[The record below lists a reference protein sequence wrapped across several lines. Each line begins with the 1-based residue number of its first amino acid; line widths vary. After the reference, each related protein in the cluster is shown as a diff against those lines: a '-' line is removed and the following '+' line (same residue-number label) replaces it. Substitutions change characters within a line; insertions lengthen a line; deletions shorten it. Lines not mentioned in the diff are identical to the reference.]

1 MKKLILFTIIL
12 LTIFTQ
18 GFSQSDFPS
27 DDELFG
33 GSSSSFDTNLSDF
46 SDFSDDS
53 LFEDDGIIEV
63 YTTPTDAKSADLS
76 KGILFQTGS
85 VKIGGAFDLGLTTLT
100 SFQKDKDAAK
110 SFEETLLLPK
120 ASAQLTIDA
129 RPTENL
135 RLYLK
140 TGIHYPYVTESY
152 STLVTTP
159 TGATPGTGLP
169 SNFVVNGG
177 SNSFNIANIF
187 YIKELF
193 SDFNIGQN
201 VGFRFGKQTVS
212 WGVGYFYSP
221 ADVINLTRINPEDPT
236 AQVEGPLALRTQIVF
251 PGTQNAIWAYIIPDN
266 NFAALAQG
274 AGPYLKNTAF
284 ALKGDVVLGNFE
296 FGLGA
301 WYKNQNP
308 AKFMLT
314 TTGTI
319 FRTYSIFSELVLSI
333 GKDNVPEDYTPV
345 FQGTLGILK
354 SWTKQNLTIGLQ
366 YYYNG
371 QEFSASQ
378 NYGHNLAALITFSK
392 FLFSDLSLSLFGQYN
407 FDNNQGTA
415 FCDLKYSPIKEFSV
429 TAGPYFTFTKDDV
442 ITSIKLVFNL
452 GCGKF

>member
-1 MKKLILFTIIL
+1 MKKIILFTIL
-12 LTIFTQ
+12 SLTILTQ
-18 GFSQSDFPS
+18 GFSQSD
-27 DDELFG
+27 DQLFG
-33 GSSSSFDTNLSDF
+33 GSSSDFDTDFSDF

-53 LFEDDGIIEV
+53 LFGDDSIIEV
-63 YTTPTDAKSADLS
+63 DTTPTASKSSDLS

-100 SFQKDKDAAK
+100 FFQKDKDAAK
-110 SFEETLLLPK
+110 SFEETRLLPK

-129 RPTENL
+129 RPTKNL

-152 STLVTTP
+152 STLITTP
-159 TGATPGTGLP
+159 TGAASGTGLP
-169 SNFVVNGG
+169 PNLVVNGG
-177 SNSFNIANIF
+177 SNTFNIAKIF

-193 SDFNIGQN
+193 SDFNIGDY

-251 PGTQNAIWAYIIPDN
+251 PGTQHAIWAYIIPDN
-266 NFAALAQG
+266 NFADVFQG
-274 AGPYLKNTAF
+274 SLGSYLKNTAF
-284 ALKGDVVLGNFE
+284 ALKGDVVLGDFE

-333 GKDNVPEDYTPV
+333 GKDNVPEDYTPI

-371 QEFSASQ
+371 QEFSAAQ

>member
-1 MKKLILFTIIL
+1 MKKLILFTIIS

-18 GFSQSDFPS
+18 GFSQSD
-27 DDELFG
+27 DQLFG
-33 GSSSSFDTNLSDF
+33 GSSSNFDTDFSDF

-53 LFEDDGIIEV
+53 LFGNDSIIEV
-63 YTTPTDAKSADLS
+63 DTTPTDTKSSDLS

-100 SFQKDKDAAK
+100 SFQKDKDATK

-152 STLVTTP
+152 STLITTP

-169 SNFVVNGG
+169 SNLVVNGG

-193 SDFNIGQN
+193 SDFNIGDY

-251 PGTQNAIWAYIIPDN
+251 PGTQHAIWAYIIPDN
-266 NFAALAQG
+266 DFAAAAQG

-284 ALKGDVVLGNFE
+284 ALKGDILIGDFE

-333 GKDNVPEDYTPV
+333 GKDNVPEDYTPI

-371 QEFSASQ
+371 QEL

>member
-1 MKKLILFTIIL
+1 MKKLILFTIIS

-18 GFSQSDFPS
+18 GFSQSD
-27 DDELFG
+27 DQLFG
-33 GSSSSFDTNLSDF
+33 GSSSNFDTEFSDF

-53 LFEDDGIIEV
+53 LFGDDSIIEV
-63 YTTPTDAKSADLS
+63 DTTPTDAKSSDLS

-152 STLVTTP
+152 STLITTP
-159 TGATPGTGLP
+159 TGAAPGTGLP
-169 SNFVVNGG
+169 PNLVVNGG
-177 SNSFNIANIF
+177 SNTFNIANIF

-193 SDFNIGQN
+193 SDFNIGDY

-251 PGTQNAIWAYIIPDN
+251 PGTQHAIWAYIIPDN
-266 NFAALAQG
+266 DFAAAAQG

-284 ALKGDVVLGNFE
+284 ALKGDILISDFE

-333 GKDNVPEDYTPV
+333 GKDNVPEDYTPI

-371 QEFSASQ
+371 QEL

>member
-1 MKKLILFTIIL
+1 MKKLILFTIIS
-12 LTIFTQ
+12 LTFFTQ
-18 GFSQSDFPS
+18 GFSQSD
-27 DDELFG
+27 DQLFG
-33 GSSSSFDTNLSDF
+33 GSSSDFDTDF

-53 LFEDDGIIEV
+53 LFGDDSIIEV
-63 YTTPTDAKSADLS
+63 DTTPTDAKSSDLS

-152 STLVTTP
+152 STLITTP
-159 TGATPGTGLP
+159 TGAASGTGLP
-169 SNFVVNGG
+169 PNLVVNGG
-177 SNSFNIANIF
+177 SNTFNIANIF

-193 SDFNIGQN
+193 SDFNIGDY

-251 PGTQNAIWAYIIPDN
+251 PGTQHAIWAYIIPDN
-266 NFAALAQG
+266 DFAAAAQG

-284 ALKGDVVLGNFE
+284 ALKGDILIGDFE

-333 GKDNVPEDYTPV
+333 GKDNVPEDYTPI

-371 QEFSASQ
+371 QEL

>member
-1 MKKLILFTIIL
+1 MKKLILFTIIS

-18 GFSQSDFPS
+18 GFSQSDN
-27 DDELFG
+27 ELFG
-33 GSSSSFDTNLSDF
+33 GSSSDFDTDF

-53 LFEDDGIIEV
+53 LFKDDGIIEV
-63 YTTPTDAKSADLS
+63 DTTPTDAKSADLS

-100 SFQKDKDAAK
+100 SFQKNKDAAK

-159 TGATPGTGLP
+159 TGATPETGLP

-251 PGTQNAIWAYIIPDN
+251 PGTQHAIWAYIIPDN
-266 NFAALAQG
+266 NFAAVAQG

-429 TAGPYFTFTKDDV
+429 TAGPYFTFTKDNV

-452 GCGKF
+452 GSGKF

>member
-1 MKKLILFTIIL
+1 MKKLILFTIIS

-18 GFSQSDFPS
+18 GFSQSD
-27 DDELFG
+27 DQLFG
-33 GSSSSFDTNLSDF
+33 GSSSNFDTEFSDF

-53 LFEDDGIIEV
+53 LFGDDSIIEV
-63 YTTPTDAKSADLS
+63 DTTPTDAKSSDLS

-152 STLVTTP
+152 STLITTP
-159 TGATPGTGLP
+159 TGAASGTGLP
-169 SNFVVNGG
+169 PNLVVNGG

-193 SDFNIGQN
+193 SDFNIGDY

-251 PGTQNAIWAYIIPDN
+251 PGTQHAIWAYIIPDN
-266 NFAALAQG
+266 DFAAAAQG

-284 ALKGDVVLGNFE
+284 ALKGDVVLGDFE
-296 FGLGA
+296 LGLGA

-333 GKDNVPEDYTPV
+333 GKDNVPENYTPI

-371 QEFSASQ
+371 QEL

-407 FDNNQGTA
+407 FDNNNGTA

>member
-1 MKKLILFTIIL
+1 MKKLLLFTIIS

-18 GFSQSDFPS
+18 GFSQSD
-27 DDELFG
+27 DQLFG
-33 GSSSSFDTNLSDF
+33 GSQSDFDTDF

-53 LFEDDGIIEV
+53 LFGDDSIIEV
-63 YTTPTDAKSADLS
+63 DTTPTDAKSSDLS

-120 ASAQLTIDA
+120 SSAQLTIDA

-140 TGIHYPYVTESY
+140 TGINYPYVTESY
-152 STLVTTP
+152 STLITTP
-159 TGATPGTGLP
+159 TGAAPGTGLP
-169 SNFVVNGG
+169 PNLVVNGG
-177 SNSFNIANIF
+177 SNTFNIANIF

-193 SDFNIGQN
+193 SDFNIGDY

-251 PGTQNAIWAYIIPDN
+251 PGTQHAIWAYIIPDN
-266 NFAALAQG
+266 DFAAAAQG

-284 ALKGDVVLGNFE
+284 ALKGDILIGDFE

-333 GKDNVPEDYTPV
+333 GKDNVPEDYTPI

-371 QEFSASQ
+371 QEL

>member
-1 MKKLILFTIIL
+1 MKKLILFTIL
-12 LTIFTQ
+12 SLTILTQ
-18 GFSQSDFPS
+18 GFSQSD
-27 DDELFG
+27 DQLFG
-33 GSSSSFDTNLSDF
+33 GSSSDFDTDFSDF

-53 LFEDDGIIEV
+53 LFGDDSIIEV
-63 YTTPTDAKSADLS
+63 DTTPTDSKSSDLS

-100 SFQKDKDAAK
+100 SFQKDKDATK
-110 SFEETLLLPK
+110 SFEETILLPK

-152 STLVTTP
+152 STLITTP
-159 TGATPGTGLP
+159 TGAVPGTGLP
-169 SNFVVNGG
+169 PNLVVNGG
-177 SNSFNIANIF
+177 SNTFNIANIF

-193 SDFNIGQN
+193 SDFNIGDY

-251 PGTQNAIWAYIIPDN
+251 PGTQHAIWAYIIPDN
-266 NFAALAQG
+266 DFAAAAQG
-274 AGPYLKNTAF
+274 AGPYLKNTAL
-284 ALKGDVVLGNFE
+284 ALKGDILIGDFE

-333 GKDNVPEDYTPV
+333 GKDNIPEDYTPI

-354 SWTKQNLTIGLQ
+354 NWTKQNLTIGLQ

-371 QEFSASQ
+371 QEL

>member
-1 MKKLILFTIIL
+1 MKKLILFTIIS
-12 LTIFTQ
+12 LTFFTQ
-18 GFSQSDFPS
+18 GFSQSD
-27 DDELFG
+27 DQLFG
-33 GSSSSFDTNLSDF
+33 GSSSDFDTDF

-53 LFEDDGIIEV
+53 LFGDDSIIEV
-63 YTTPTDAKSADLS
+63 DTTPTDAKSSDLS

-100 SFQKDKDAAK
+100 SFQKDKDATK

-152 STLVTTP
+152 STLITTP

-169 SNFVVNGG
+169 SNLVVNGG

-193 SDFNIGQN
+193 SDFNIGDY

-251 PGTQNAIWAYIIPDN
+251 PGTQHAIWAYIIPDN
-266 NFAALAQG
+266 DFAAAAQG

-284 ALKGDVVLGNFE
+284 ALKGDILIGDFE

-333 GKDNVPEDYTPV
+333 GKDNVPEDYTPI

-371 QEFSASQ
+371 QEL

>member
-1 MKKLILFTIIL
+1 MKKLILFTIL
-12 LTIFTQ
+12 SLTILTQ
-18 GFSQSDFPS
+18 GFSQSD
-27 DDELFG
+27 DQLFG
-33 GSSSSFDTNLSDF
+33 GSSSDFDTDFSDF

-53 LFEDDGIIEV
+53 LFGDDSIIEV
-63 YTTPTDAKSADLS
+63 DTTPTDSKSSDLS

-100 SFQKDKDAAK
+100 SFQKDKDATK
-110 SFEETLLLPK
+110 SFEETILLPK

-152 STLVTTP
+152 STLITTP
-159 TGATPGTGLP
+159 TGAAPGTGLP
-169 SNFVVNGG
+169 PNLVVNGG

-193 SDFNIGQN
+193 SDFNIGDY

-251 PGTQNAIWAYIIPDN
+251 PGTQHAIWAYIIPDN
-266 NFAALAQG
+266 DFAAAAQG
-274 AGPYLKNTAF
+274 AGPYLKNTAL
-284 ALKGDVVLGNFE
+284 ALKGDILIGDFE

-333 GKDNVPEDYTPV
+333 GKDNIPEDYTPI

-354 SWTKQNLTIGLQ
+354 NWTKQNLTIGLQ

-371 QEFSASQ
+371 QEL

>member
-1 MKKLILFTIIL
+1 MKKLILFTIIS

-18 GFSQSDFPS
+18 SFSQSD
-27 DDELFG
+27 DQLFG
-33 GSSSSFDTNLSDF
+33 GSSSDFDTDFSDF

-53 LFEDDGIIEV
+53 LFGDDSIIEV
-63 YTTPTDAKSADLS
+63 DTTPTDAKSSDLS

-100 SFQKDKDAAK
+100 SFQKDKEAAK

-152 STLVTTP
+152 STLITTP
-159 TGATPGTGLP
+159 TGAAPGTGLP
-169 SNFVVNGG
+169 PNLVVNGG
-177 SNSFNIANIF
+177 SNTFNIANIF

-193 SDFNIGQN
+193 SDFNIGDY

-251 PGTQNAIWAYIIPDN
+251 PGTQHAIWAYIIPDN
-266 NFAALAQG
+266 DFAAAAQG

-284 ALKGDVVLGNFE
+284 ALKGDILIGDFE

-333 GKDNVPEDYTPV
+333 GKDNLPENYTPI

-354 SWTKQNLTIGLQ
+354 SWTKQNLTVGLQ

-371 QEFSASQ
+371 QEL

>member
-1 MKKLILFTIIL
+1 MKKLILFTIL
-12 LTIFTQ
+12 SLTILTQ
-18 GFSQSDFPS
+18 GFSQSD
-27 DDELFG
+27 DQLFG
-33 GSSSSFDTNLSDF
+33 GSSSDFDTDFSDF

-53 LFEDDGIIEV
+53 LFGDDSIIEV
-63 YTTPTDAKSADLS
+63 DTTPTDSKSSDLS

-100 SFQKDKDAAK
+100 SFQKDKDATK
-110 SFEETLLLPK
+110 SFEETILLPK

-152 STLVTTP
+152 STLITTP
-159 TGATPGTGLP
+159 TGAVPGTGLP
-169 SNFVVNGG
+169 PNLVVNGG
-177 SNSFNIANIF
+177 SNTFNIANIF

-193 SDFNIGQN
+193 SDFNIGDY

-251 PGTQNAIWAYIIPDN
+251 TGTQHAIWAYIIPDN
-266 NFAALAQG
+266 DFAAAAQG
-274 AGPYLKNTAF
+274 AGPYLKNTAL
-284 ALKGDVVLGNFE
+284 ALKGDILIGDFE

-333 GKDNVPEDYTPV
+333 GKDNIPEDYTPI

-354 SWTKQNLTIGLQ
+354 NWTKQNLTIGLQ

-371 QEFSASQ
+371 QEL

>member
-1 MKKLILFTIIL
+1 MKKLILFTIL
-12 LTIFTQ
+12 SLTIFTQ
-18 GFSQSDFPS
+18 GFSQSD
-27 DDELFG
+27 DQLFG
-33 GSSSSFDTNLSDF
+33 GSSSSFDTEFSDF

-53 LFEDDGIIEV
+53 LFGDDSIIEV
-63 YTTPTDAKSADLS
+63 DTTPTDSKSSDLS

-152 STLVTTP
+152 STLITTP
-159 TGATPGTGLP
+159 TGAAPGTGLP
-169 SNFVVNGG
+169 SNLVVNGG

-193 SDFNIGQN
+193 SDFNIGDY

-251 PGTQNAIWAYIIPDN
+251 PGTQHAIWAYIIPDN
-266 NFAALAQG
+266 DFAAAAQG
-274 AGPYLKNTAF
+274 AGPYLKNTAL
-284 ALKGDVVLGNFE
+284 ALKGDILIGDFE

-333 GKDNVPEDYTPV
+333 GKDNIPEDYTPI

-354 SWTKQNLTIGLQ
+354 NWTKQNLTIGLQ

-371 QEFSASQ
+371 QEL

>member
-1 MKKLILFTIIL
+1 MKKLILFTIL
-12 LTIFTQ
+12 SLTILTQ
-18 GFSQSDFPS
+18 GFSQSD
-27 DDELFG
+27 DQLFG
-33 GSSSSFDTNLSDF
+33 GSSSDFDTEFSDF

-53 LFEDDGIIEV
+53 LFGDDSIIEV
-63 YTTPTDAKSADLS
+63 DTTPTDSKSSDLS

-100 SFQKDKDAAK
+100 SFQKDKDATK

-152 STLVTTP
+152 STLITTP
-159 TGATPGTGLP
+159 TGAVPGTGLP
-169 SNFVVNGG
+169 PDLVVNGG
-177 SNSFNIANIF
+177 SNTFNIANIF

-193 SDFNIGQN
+193 SDFNIGDY

-251 PGTQNAIWAYIIPDN
+251 PGTQHAIWAYIIPDN
-266 NFAALAQG
+266 DFAAAAQG

-284 ALKGDVVLGNFE
+284 ALKGDILIGDFE

-333 GKDNVPEDYTPV
+333 GKDNVPEDYTPI

-371 QEFSASQ
+371 QEL
-378 NYGHNLAALITFSK
+378 NYGHNFAALITFSK